1 MTTKNSRSSLG
12 REVALV
18 LAIKFLALFAIW
30 SVWFAHPQAAR
41 LNGELVGAA
50 IYSSPAVAKEGT
62 PADAKH

>member
-1 MTTKNSRSSLG
+1 M
-12 REVALV
+12 